1 MQLYFKP
8 DGSVQALYGEAIDLA
23 ELGGCSLRR
32 ASHVEP
38 AAGGG
43 WAADLSPVG
52 GPLLGP
58 FRRRSEALRAEEQW
72 LNHHLEE
79 ECHQN

>member
-1 MQLYFKP
+1 MQP
-8 DGSVQALYGEAIDLA
+8 DIVITIGESGTARMIYADAIAPL
-23 ELGGCSLRR
+23 LMGGASTVRR

-52 GPLLGP
+52 GPVLGP
-58 FRRRSEALRAEEQW
+58 FPLRQAALDAEVAWLRAHV
-72 LNHHLEE
+72 L
-79 ECHQN
+79 